1 MGRTMRTA
9 AVAAAVAVT
18 LLLSQAMPAQA
29 AVVVKAGGNAACDR
43 YRPASVSIA
52 KGTKVVWKAV
62 CGEHTVTAYGGNWSK
77 NVTLMQG
84 QATSRRF
91 TVKGVFKFR
100 CTFHSFRDSS
110 GHWAGMIGK
119 VTVGA

>member
-1 MGRTMRTA
+1 MRRTLKGAIVASA
-9 AVAAAVAVT
+9 ATLT

-29 AVVVKAGGNAACDR
+29 AVVIKAGGNAACDR
-43 YRPASVSIA
+43 FRPASVSIA

-77 NVTLMQG
+77 NVHLNQG
-84 QATSRRF
+84 QTTSRTF
-91 TVKGVFKFR
+91 TTKGVFKFR
-100 CTFHSFRDSS
+100 CKIHSFRDSS

-119 VTVGA
+119 VTVGV